1 MIREQ
6 NMVVNRRGG
15 VGQSLWVF
23 EVLVSGNDDG
33 SAVIWGGLSSHS
45 FLSHFEFTSSLV
57 CRLVTGILVG
67 SGAVAKRVV
76 D

>member
-33 SAVIWGGLSSHS
+33 SAVISEPL
-45 FLSHFEFTSSLV
+45 
-57 CRLVTGILVG
+57 RIYIVTCVQVG
-67 SGAVAKRVV
+67 NRYIY
-76 D
+76 